1 MDKLSKMS
9 FERKNCLIFKT
20 KTQIIYQGLKM
31 YPKYNVLLLSNL

>member
-1 MDKLSKMS
+1 MDKLSKMP